1 MKQFNNYKRCFTF
14 GCSFTRY
21 KWPTWSDI
29 IKQEIPE
36 TINYGKAGAGNL
48 YISNQLVEA
57 NLRHNF
63 NKDDLVIIMW
73 SSVTREDRY
82 RHNHWITSG
91 NITTQNNISAKFVY
105 DWFDYR
111 FYLMRD
117 LGLIELTR
125 QYMKSGHADFQM
137 WNMASFEIDDMISNN
152 LSDEMKDTNYDDIK
166 QLYAPTLAAIKPDIL
181 STVFDGVWPQTP
193 IRGHN
198 STGQTADY
206 HPTPAH
212 HLEYISKCLPNH
224 NITEKMKRFVA
235 HTNQKVLEAKDFQD
249 LEKWWIENDNIPRNL

>member
-1 MKQFNNYKRCFTF
+1 MKQFNKYKRCFTF

-63 NKDDLVIIMW
+63 NKDDLVIVMW

-82 RHNHWITSG
+82 KHNNWITSG
-91 NITTQNNISAKFVY
+91 NITTQNNISAKFVH

-111 FYLMRD
+111 FYLLRD
-117 LGLIELTR
+117 LALIELTR
-125 QYMKSGHADFQM
+125 QCMKQSKAEFYML
-137 WNMASFEIDDMISNN
+137 NMAPFEIDDMISFN
-152 LSDEMKDTNYDDIK
+152 LTPEMK
-166 QLYAPTLAAIKPDIL
+166 
-181 STVFDGVWPQTP
+181 
-193 IRGHN
+193 N
-198 STGQTADY
+198 S
-206 HPTPAH
+206 
-212 HLEYISKCLPNH
+212 
-224 NITEKMKRFVA
+224 
-235 HTNQKVLEAKDFQD
+235 NQ
-249 LEKWWIENDNIPRNL
+249 

>member
-1 MKQFNNYKRCFTF
+1 MKQFNKYKRCFTF

-21 KWPTWSDI
+21 KWPTWADI

-57 NLRHNF
+57 NLRYNF

-82 RHNHWITSG
+82 RNEDWITSG
-91 NITTQNNISAKFVY
+91 NITTQNNISAKFVH

-125 QYMKSGHADFQM
+125 QYMKNGLADFQM
-137 WNMASFEIDDMISNN
+137 WNMAPFEIDDMISFN
-152 LSDEMKDTNYDDIK
+152 LTPEMKNSDYGDIK
-166 QLYAPTLAAIKPDIL
+166 RLYASTLAAIKPDIL
-181 STVFDGVWPQTP
+181 STVLNGVWPQTP

-206 HPTPAH
+206 HPRPEH
-212 HLEYISKCLPNH
+212 YLEYISKCLPNH
-224 NITEKMKRFVA
+224 NITEKMKQFVA
-235 HTNQKVLEAKDFQD
+235 HTNQKVLKARNFHD
-249 LEKWWIENDNIPRNL
+249 LEKWWNEDDNIPGRL